1 MFPEEVVL
9 HRVHLCRSMSWVL
22 VMQVL
27 GTLQWSMPSSPKK
40 CNKWPSRKGQEAGDD
55 KEGHAESSLLSVLA
69 FLIPHWP
76 CLF

>member
-1 MFPEEVVL
+1 MFPDEVVL
-9 HRVHLCRSMSWVL
+9 HCVHLCRSMGWVL

-27 GTLQWSMPSSPKK
+27 GTLQWSMPFSPKK
-40 CNKWPSRKGQEAGDD
+40 CNKWPSCKGQEAGDD
-55 KEGHAESSLLSVLA
+55 KEGYAESSLLSVLV